1 MFQTSGLMY
10 GILAT
15 NTFSTGDNFTQIF
28 HTRGF
33 MGNAEILTKFNF
45 VAGLVSDVI
54 SICGFI
60 GVSLVVIRL
69 MISLLYK
76 SNPVLFD
83 EIDEIK
89 QSNTWS
95 GGDGVK
101 GIAGGTVKFLLGS
114 SLNGVKNKSGG
125 GIIDTIIWFVLGAM
139 PNVKHYSDFADGGD
153 EKLKDMSTTQY
164 LLKVSPK
171 IIMQVFFFSIAWN
184 GVLFQAYGSVVDAM
198 GVAAE
203 RVVTDDLAVAVE
215 NALDTGKKYTFTF
228 KNNGTDFG
236 IFQQRVAEDMY
247 SKSCK
252 KMSKSTRTQENYYEV
267 GTALQGLVAGMPQDN
282 VQQIGAARSA
292 SFNLET
298 TKAKETF
305 LKAETWDNNVGST
318 NPYKDKITT
327 EKPDNVES
335 DTEVLG
341 TFKDGKQE
349 NTVYVL
355 KDKSGAVIGYK
366 YKGVQK
372 VKYIEMAASNVSVS
386 SNVWDHLQISSY
398 TTNALPAGVEVN
410 KWQMDD
416 GMLRVAYDLT
426 SCGGNSN
433 VAWVITS
440 EATPQLYVV
449 CSISYTD
456 GGGGSQNFEIVS
468 GRNNSTEA
476 TSKQGGTS
484 ETK

>member
-1 MFQTSGLMY
+1 MFQTNGLMY

-60 GVSLVVIRL
+60 GVSLVVIRM

-101 GIAGGTVKFLLGS
+101 GMAGGTVKFLLGS

-153 EKLKDMSTTQY
+153 EKLKDLSTTQY

-171 IIMQVFFFSIAWN
+171 IIMQIFFFSIAWN

-247 SKSCK
+247 AKSCK

-267 GTALQGLVAGMPQDN
+267 GTALQGLVASLPQNN
-282 VQQIGAARSA
+282 VQQVGAARS
-292 SFNLET
+292 SSLNLEIAA
-298 TKAKETF
+298 AKDNF
-305 LKAETWDNNVGST
+305 LKAENWVEGASSKS
-318 NPYKDKITT
+318 PYKDRITSTKPENVDDTKT
-327 EKPDNVES
+327 EK
-335 DTEVLG
+335 LG
-341 TFKDGKQE
+341 TFEDGKQT
-349 NTVYVL
+349 NTVYIL
-355 KDKSGAVIGYK
+355 KDASGTVIGYQF
-366 YKGVQK
+366 KGVNK
-372 VKYIEMAASNVSVS
+372 TKYIAETVSNVAVS

-398 TTNALPAGVEVN
+398 TTNALPAGVTEN
-410 KWQMDD
+410 KWSMQD
-416 GMLRVAYDLT
+416 A
-426 SCGGNSN
+426 SF
-433 VAWVITS
+433 
-440 EATPQLYVV
+440 LYVEGKTMRELAMHAMKEVDFYFYRNVTRNDVEILV
-449 CSISYTD
+449 CL
-456 GGGGSQNFEIVS
+456 
-468 GRNNSTEA
+468 
-476 TSKQGGTS
+476 
-484 ETK
+484 